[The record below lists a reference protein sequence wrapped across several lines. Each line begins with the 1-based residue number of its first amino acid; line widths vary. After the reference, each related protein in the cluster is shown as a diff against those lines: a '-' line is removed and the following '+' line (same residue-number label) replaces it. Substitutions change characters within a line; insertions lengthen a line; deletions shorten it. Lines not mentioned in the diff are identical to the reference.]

1 MNQQPNSNNQIITNR
16 QSPMTKDP
24 FDLADTTSA
33 SEPVGRSSQYK
44 GELRRGAPL
53 RAPGY
58 GGHGGPPL
66 AKTQENKK

>member
-1 MNQQPNSNNQIITNR
+1 
-16 QSPMTKDP
+16 MTKDP